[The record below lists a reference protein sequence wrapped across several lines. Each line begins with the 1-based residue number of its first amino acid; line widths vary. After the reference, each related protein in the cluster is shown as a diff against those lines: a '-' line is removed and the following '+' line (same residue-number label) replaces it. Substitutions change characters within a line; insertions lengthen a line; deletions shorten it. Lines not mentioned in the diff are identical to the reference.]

1 MSSTYKG
8 IPCTIRCEFD
18 NGLVQVE
25 VSGEVITVN
34 GKDVQRNNNKVVV
47 IDNPTKAE
55 QSTISLGDITK
66 LNINNATLDDIAG
79 LKGVGKVSA
88 RKIISNKP
96 NGGYVDIEQLKS
108 LNIELDRIDWD
119 VIASQVLF

>member
-25 VSGEVITVN
+25 VSGEVMTVN
-34 GKDVQRNNNKVVV
+34 GKDIQRNNNKVVV
-47 IDNPTKAE
+47 IDNPTKTE
-55 QSTISLGDITK
+55 QPTISLGDITK
-66 LNINNATLDDIAG
+66 LTINNATLDDIAG

-88 RKIISNKP
+88 RKILGNKP

-119 VIASQVLF
+119 VIASQVVF

>member
-18 NGLVQVE
+18 NGLVQIA
-25 VSGEVITVN
+25 VSGEVMTVN

-47 IDNPTKAE
+47 IDNPTKPE
-55 QSTISLGDITK
+55 QSTINLGDIAK
-66 LNINNATLDDIAG
+66 LNINNATLDDLAG
-79 LKGVGKVSA
+79 LKGIGKVSA

-119 VIASQVLF
+119 VTASQVVF

>member
-18 NGLVQVE
+18 NGLIQIE
-25 VSGEVITVN
+25 VSGEVMTVN
-34 GKDVQRNNNKVVV
+34 GKDVQSNNNKVVV
-47 IDNPTKAE
+47 IDNPTKPE

-66 LNINNATLDDIAG
+66 LNINNATLDEIAG
-79 LKGVGKVSA
+79 LKGIGKVSA
-88 RKIISNKP
+88 RKIINNKP
-96 NGGYVDIEQLKS
+96 SNGYIDIEQLKS

-119 VIASQVLF
+119 VVASQVIF

>member
-18 NGLVQVE
+18 NGLVQIA
-25 VSGEVITVN
+25 VSGEVMTVN

-47 IDNPTKAE
+47 IDNPTKPE
-55 QSTISLGDITK
+55 QSTINLGDIAK
-66 LNINNATLDDIAG
+66 LNINNATLDGIAG
-79 LKGVGKVSA
+79 LKGIGKVSA

-119 VIASQVLF
+119 VTASQVVF